1 MHADL
6 HEQGTQVNIMVDHDD
21 ASAATATSLKHN
33 CNIAQA
39 QLQHCSSTAAKRR

>member
-39 QLQHCSSTAAKRR
+39 QPRNAAEA